1 MKKLNAIIN
10 DLSNF
15 VNSAVNKQALQF
27 VVKKNGH
34 WQKADGLDM
43 LFFKSEH
50 MPRRRGDLLQT
61 NTWNGHLLA
70 VFISNENGKDVH
82 YVKRQLREAEEMA
95 PQWVL
100 DNSAGIE
107 VA

>member
-1 MKKLNAIIN
+1 MKKFNAIIN

-15 VNSAVNKQALQF
+15 VNAAVNKQTLKF
-27 VVKKNGH
+27 FVKKNNEWKEANGF
-34 WQKADGLDM
+34 DL
-43 LFFKSEH
+43 LFFKSDH

-70 VFISNENGKDVH
+70 CFIANENGKDTC
-82 YVKRQLREAEEMA
+82 YISRQLKDAEDMA

-100 DNSAGIE
+100 DNSAEI